1 MAEPRLQVQDS
12 HGGRRLVVLDR
23 PLMTIGRS
31 ADCAVR
37 LTDAEVSR
45 DHAEIE
51 QVHGRFVVRD
61 RGSKFGTFVNS
72 EPVTAERAL
81 AHGDVI
87 RLGRLGRVE
96 LRFLINDEPLS
107 SSVLDSSIVGGFQ
120 QLKKLI
126 EGLRSGRAL
135 VLDDVLALVLDAA
148 IEVTGAERGFI
159 MLADPAGMLEFKLA
173 RGEGKVTL
181 SGDRFDMSRKIP
193 EEVFATGR
201 DAAID
206 LLEVPDDHE
215 GTIVHGI
222 RYVRCVPL
230 RVVRIVERADVSIDS
245 RPIGVLYLD
254 GRQKATLMSRA
265 AAASLTA
272 LANEAADAIESARLW
287 REARDNARIV
297 EELRVAFQIQ
307 QALLPRPARSASF
320 FDAVA
325 ASVPCSEIGGDFF
338 DYMDLAG
345 NRFGFALGDV
355 AGKGT
360 PAALLAAVIQGIF
373 VGHVQT
379 SYDPGVMMA
388 AVNRSLVTRA
398 VEARFATVFL
408 GVLEP
413 GGMLTYCNAGHSLPF
428 LFSSTGVQRLAGG
441 GTVLGMF
448 AGARYE
454 SVAVQ
459 LQPGDTVIVFS
470 DGVSEARNPL
480 AEEFGDDRI
489 SSTLAPI
496 AGQPVQAVLD
506 ALLRAVRE
514 FAATVPQHDDITAL
528 VVRYLA

>member
-12 HGGRRLVVLDR
+12 QGGRRLVILDR
-23 PLMTIGRS
+23 SLMTIGRA
-31 ADCAVR
+31 ADCDVR
-37 LTDAEVSR
+37 LTDAEISR

-61 RGSKFGTFVNS
+61 RGSKFGTFVNGQQ
-72 EPVTAERAL
+72 VTAEHAL

-87 RLGRLGRVE
+87 RLGRLGRIE
-96 LRFLINDEPLS
+96 LRFLIDDEPLS
-107 SSVLDSSIVGGFQ
+107 SSVLDSSIIGGFQ

-159 MLADPAGMLEFKLA
+159 MLANAAGTLEFKLA
-173 RGEGKVTL
+173 RGENKVTL
-181 SGDRFDMSRKIP
+181 DGARFDMSRKIP

-307 QALLPRPARSASF
+307 QALLPRPTRSASF

-325 ASVPCSEIGGDFF
+325 ASVPCREIGGDFF
-338 DYMDLAG
+338 DYMDLPG

-355 AGKGT
+355 AGKGV

-373 VGHVQT
+373 VGHQA
-379 SYDPGVMMA
+379 SHDPGVMMA
-388 AVNRSLVTRA
+388 AVNRSLLTRA
-398 VEARFATVFL
+398 VEARFATAFL
-408 GVLEP
+408 GVLDA
-413 GGMLTYCNAGHSLPF
+413 GGILTYCNAGHSPPF
-428 LFSSTGVQRLAGG
+428 LFSSAGVQRLAGG
-441 GTVLGMF
+441 GTVLGVF
-448 AGARYE
+448 DGARYE

-459 LQPGDTVIVFS
+459 LRQGDTVIVFS
-470 DGVSEARNPL
+470 DGVSEARSPL
-480 AEEFGDDRI
+480 GEEFGDDRI

-496 AGQPVQAVLD
+496 VGQPVQTVLD
-506 ALLRAVRE
+506 ALLVAVRE
-514 FAATVPQHDDITAL
+514 FAATVPQNDDITAV
-528 VVRYLA
+528 VVRYRG